1 MTTIPFPPNIPSKD
15 ETTKSSLLATYYTLE
30 EQIDLLDAQIQMK
43 EKKLQALA
51 HWGNSETFRQYQKET
66 DMLRRER
73 VLLEKTQQ
81 IVMKELMKK
90 KEQD

>member
-1 MTTIPFPPNIPSKD
+1 MIIIPFHPSTPSKE

-30 EQIDLLDAQIQMK
+30 EQIEHLDAQIQAK
-43 EKKLQALA
+43 EEKLQALA
-51 HWGNSETFRQYQKET
+51 HWRNSETFRQYQKET

>member
-1 MTTIPFPPNIPSKD
+1 MTIIPFPPNTPGKD
-15 ETTKSSLLATYYTLE
+15 ETTRTSLLATYYTLE
-30 EQIDLLDAQIQMK
+30 EQIELLNTQIQAK
-43 EKKLQALA
+43 EEKLQTLA
-51 HWGNSETFRQYQKET
+51 HWGNSETFQQYQKET
-66 DMLRRER
+66 DILKRER

>member
-1 MTTIPFPPNIPSKD
+1 MTIIPFHPNIPDKD

-30 EQIDLLDAQIQMK
+30 EQLELLNAQIQAK
-43 EKKLQALA
+43 EENLQTLS

-66 DMLRRER
+66 DLLRRER

-81 IVMKELMKK
+81 IVMNELMKK
-90 KEQD
+90 KD

>member
-1 MTTIPFPPNIPSKD
+1 MTIIPFHPNTPGKD
-15 ETTKSSLLATYYTLE
+15 ETTRSSLLATYYTLE
-30 EQIDLLDAQIQMK
+30 EQIEQLDTQIQAK
-43 EKKLQALA
+43 EEKLQALA

-81 IVMKELMKK
+81 IVMQELMKK
-90 KEQD
+90 KD

>member
-30 EQIDLLDAQIQMK
+30 EQIEHLDAQIQAK
-43 EKKLQALA
+43 EEKLQALA
-51 HWGNSETFRQYQKET
+51 HWGNSKTFQRYQKEA
-66 DMLRRER
+66 DMLKRER

-90 KEQD
+90 KGK